1 MSDLKKIRFV
11 YILFL
16 TVFFAGCSLF
26 LGTPLDQLHGL
37 SSPQN
42 RILKTKE
49 LATVSY
55 QHDVKPILE
64 SRCVVCHGCYDS
76 PCQLDLSSHEGIER
90 GAHKANVYQKGR
102 PFAIKPTRLFTDAH
116 TPAEWRKFKFF
127 PILNERNQTKKA
139 NLEASLMY
147 KMLRLKR
154 EYPQPKVSPLP
165 PSLGFSPHRKQSCP
179 KIEEFD
185 AFALDFP
192 SAGMPYGL
200 PDLTDDEYNTL
211 VTWLKEG
218 AVNDEA
224 DIRLSSASRAE
235 VSAWERFL
243 NGDRLKVQLMSRY
256 LYEHLFLANLYF
268 DDLPPRHFFKLVRSR
283 TPPGEPID
291 LVATRRPYD
300 DPKVTRVYYRLQSVR
315 SSILA
320 KTHMPYLLN
329 QQRMHRYK
337 ELFLSPEYKVT
348 ILPSYE
354 VKTAS
359 NPFETFIAIPAKS
372 RYRFLL
378 DEAQFLIM
386 NFIKGPV
393 CRGQSALNVIN
404 ERFWLVFIN
413 PEHPVLEL
421 ADKFIDNEVQNLS
434 LPAAET
440 SNALPITTWLKYSAL
455 EKKYADAKIEAMKKL
470 LDGTQKISLDLIWD
484 GEGKNDNAALT
495 IFRHFN
501 NATVAKGFVGDEPK
515 TVMVLGYFLLERIH
529 YLLVSG
535 YDIYGNVGHQINSR
549 LYMDF
554 LRMEGE
560 FNFLTLL
567 PEKIRVKQ
575 WEHWYREAKS
585 HARNYGKLYSDRL
598 DRDTD
603 IQYKTKNPKS
613 ELLGMLKNHLS
624 PVLNRDHE
632 IKTTGDPQVDQQ
644 LKRLSQIEGTSV
656 FLLPQSAI
664 LYIEDLPSP
673 VYTLI
678 HNNGM
683 KNVSELFGD
692 DDRLLP
698 EEDNLTLVQ
707 GFLGAYPNAFY
718 RIAQHEL
725 KAFVDAVEGLE
736 REEDYQALLAR
747 FGVRRNDPD
756 FWKHS
761 DEIQMAYYQSAPI
774 EAGLFDYSRLEN
786 R

>member
-1 MSDLKKIRFV
+1 MNDLKKIRFV
-11 YILFL
+11 YVLFL

-26 LGTPLDQLHGL
+26 LGTPLNQRHGP
-37 SSPQN
+37 SSTQN
-42 RILKTKE
+42 RIQTKQE
-49 LATVSY
+49 LITVSY
-55 QHDVKPILE
+55 QDDVQPILE
-64 SRCVVCHGCYDS
+64 SRCIVCHGCYDA

-90 GAHKANVYQKGR
+90 GANKTDVYQKGR

-116 TPAEWRKFKFF
+116 TPAEWRKLKFF
-127 PILNERNQTKKA
+127 PVLNERNQTKKA

-165 PSLGFSPHRKQSCP
+165 PSFDFSPYRKQSCP

-185 AFALDFP
+185 AFAKNFP
-192 SAGMPYGL
+192 SAGMP
-200 PDLTDDEYNTL
+200 TL
-211 VTWLKEG
+211 VTWLEEG
-218 AVNDEA
+218 AINDEA
-224 DIRLSSASRAE
+224 DFLLSSANRTE
-235 VSAWERFL
+235 VSVWENFL
-243 NGDRLKVQLMSRY
+243 NGDSLKVQLMSRY

-268 DDLPPRHFFKLVRSR
+268 DDLNTRRFFKLVRSR

-291 LVATRRPYD
+291 LVTTRRPYD

-329 QQRMHRYK
+329 QQRMHRYT
-337 ELFLSPEYKVT
+337 ELFLSPEYKVK

-359 NPFETFIAIPAKS
+359 NPFETFSAIPVKS

-393 CRGQSALNVIN
+393 CRGQAALNVIN
-404 ERFWLVFIN
+404 ERFWIVFIN
-413 PEHPVLEL
+413 PEHPIIEL
-421 ADKFIDNEVQNLS
+421 ADKFLDKEVQNLS

-455 EKKYADAKIEAMKKL
+455 EKKYADAKIEKMKKIFG
-470 LDGTQKISLDLIWD
+470 GTQKISLDLIWN
-484 GEGKNDNAALT
+484 GEGENDNAALT

-501 NATVAKGFVGDEPK
+501 NATVVKGLVGDEPK
-515 TVMVLGYFLLERIH
+515 TVMVLGYLLLERIH
-529 YLLVSG
+529 YLLVAG
-535 YDIYGNVGHQINSR
+535 YDIYGNIGHQINSR

-560 FNFLTLL
+560 LNFLTLL
-567 PEKIRVKQ
+567 PEKTRVKK
-575 WEHWYREAKS
+575 WKHWYREAKPQ
-585 HARNYGKLYSDRL
+585 ALNYGKHYSDRM

-603 IQYKTKNPKS
+603 IQYKTKNPKL

-624 PVLNRDHE
+624 PVLNRDYE
-632 IKTTGDPQVDQQ
+632 IKTTGDLQVDEQ
-644 LKRLSQIEGTSV
+644 LKRLSQITGTSV

-692 DDRLLP
+692 EDRLAP

-718 RIAQHEL
+718 RFAKDEL
-725 KAFVDAVEGLE
+725 KNFVDAVEGLE

-761 DEIQMAYYQSAPI
+761 DELQMAYYQSAPI